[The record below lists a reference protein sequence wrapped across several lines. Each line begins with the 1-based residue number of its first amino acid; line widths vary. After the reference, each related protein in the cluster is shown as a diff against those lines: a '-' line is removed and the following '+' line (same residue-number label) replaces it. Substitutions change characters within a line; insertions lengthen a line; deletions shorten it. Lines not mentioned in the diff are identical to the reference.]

1 MKDLVFKEDEIQVIP
16 GEIKFLAYEDLKKQA
31 EEVAKTIEA
40 TTLTEE
46 NIKDCKKMLASA
58 NKAIKRLNDGRI
70 SIKKEILSPY
80 DELAEKIKEIET
92 IVKTADERLRQEIR
106 EVEEKEREYKK
117 EKLRK
122 IWDKRL
128 EMSNLASIFTF
139 DDFFEPSMANKTASI
154 AKTEEEMAS
163 FIESKEKD
171 IKYLSNLEN
180 STMLINAYRE
190 CQDIALASEMVER
203 EIKRQEE
210 VEKAI
215 GKANEFEEVEKAYT
229 LVIRGDKDY
238 KLAIRLL
245 KENEIN
251 FEVR

>member
-1 MKDLVFKEDEIQVIP
+1 MKDLVFKNDEIQVIP

-122 IWDKRL
+122 IWETRL

-139 DDFFEPSMANKTASI
+139 DDFFEPPMANKTASI
-154 AKTEEEMAS
+154 TKTEEEMAS

-171 IKYLSNLEN
+171 IRYLSNLEN

-190 CQDIALASEMVER
+190 VQDIALASEMVER

-210 VEKAI
+210 VEEAI
-215 GKANEFEEVEKAYT
+215 GKAKEHEEIEKAYT

-245 KENEIN
+245 EENEIN